1 MSNPTRLYAE
11 VTTRSTSNTDVDI
24 RHGDALGPA
33 EGTRLNY
40 CFKGK
45 GHRDRALEFARRAE
59 SLTEMPA
66 SWTEGEL
73 TGAEVV
79 ARFAALTLAVNAPCA
94 RAELFFA
101 AEILEASR

>member
-1 MSNPTRLYAE
+1 MPVRLYADL
-11 VTTRSTSNTDVDI
+11 TTPSTSSTDVDV

-33 EGTRLNY
+33 EGATRLSY

-79 ARFAALTLAVNAPCA
+79 ARFAPLTLAMNAPCA
-94 RAELFFA
+94 RGELYFV
-101 AEILEASR
+101 AEILKASR